1 MENKKNNELN
11 ISDLLNIFTAK
22 WSVILIAGL
31 LSAAVAFGYTSLFIV
46 PQYRASAQMFV
57 DARSDENSVI
67 TSAQL
72 STAKQL
78 VLTYAEVIE
87 TNSILNTV
95 IDELSLEEN
104 YKQLQQKVN
113 VQVVQ
118 DTQILK
124 INVTDPDPEKALR
137 IVEKIV
143 EVTPVVLNQKMS
155 SSKIGPIDD
164 PDVTSSPISP
174 NVTRNT
180 VVGLL
185 IGVVLVYGYFLV
197 KKLLDNKFKSAEDIQ
212 KVLDLPALGV
222 IPIVDNSISSK

>member
-1 MENKKNNELN
+1 MENKKTNELN
-11 ISDLLNIFTAK
+11 LSDLFNIFMAK
-22 WSVILIAGL
+22 WTRILIGGVL
-31 LSAAVAFGYTSLFIV
+31 AAALAFGYTSLFIV

-72 STAKQL
+72 TTAKQL

-87 TNSILNTV
+87 TNTILNAV
-95 IDELSLEEN
+95 IKDLDLEES
-104 YKQLQQKVN
+104 YTQLANKVT

-124 INVTDPDPEKALR
+124 ISVTDAEPEKALQ
-137 IVEKIV
+137 IVKKIV
-143 EVTPVVLNQKMS
+143 EVTPVILNQKMS
-155 SSKIGPIDD
+155 SSKIASIDD

-180 VVGLL
+180 ILGFIVGL
-185 IGVVLVYGYFLV
+185 VLVYAYYLIR
-197 KKLLDNKFKSAEDIQ
+197 KLLDNKFKSAEDVQNI
-212 KVLDLPALGV
+212 LDLPALGV
-222 IPIVDNSISSK
+222 IPVVENISSK